1 MNTHSNTSF
10 AKYQTYNLY
19 KQDTSHSSYASTT
32 RSFDLSIAQ
41 LENWQIRPNLTRRNG
56 PSGLRRDIKRIL
68 KLMSSYGHA
77 TEQLSKPVIA
87 PKVAPIF
94 KAVKY
99 TQQGIKQA
107 AMLLNSKLDKVQLNR
122 SSIDTAQ
129 SESTVNQT
137 SPMQRV
143 VKTNLV
149 KDGLAAAVWIV
160 IAPTVMILGTVAGF

>member
-1 MNTHSNTSF
+1 MNIHSNTSF

-32 RSFDLSIAQ
+32 HRFDLSIAQ
-41 LENWQIRPNLTRRNG
+41 LENWPIRPNLTHRNG
-56 PSGLRRDIKRIL
+56 PTGLRRDIKRAL
-68 KLMSSYGHA
+68 KRMSSYG
-77 TEQLSKPVIA
+77 QLSKPVIA
-87 PKVAPIF
+87 PIF
-94 KAVKY
+94 KAAKH
-99 TQQGIKQA
+99 TQQVLKQA
-107 AMLLNSKLDKVQLNR
+107 AMYLNSKLDKVQLNR
-122 SSIDTAQ
+122 SSIDAIQ
-129 SESTVNQT
+129 SESTVNHT